1 LDDHGALSMSEP
13 IVFVGIGILIA
24 ISLVFGARLIARSR
38 VGRRARKQL
47 ETVSPRLIADIESD
61 MAQLHAQI
69 AVATRRLEASV
80 EQMKS
85 KTTSHLLEIGKT
97 TEAIARLKAEH
108 ADRTIALEAIE
119 LKERSLAEQYRATE
133 AQLTVKSGAL
143 EEVERK
149 LAAEKAELKD
159 LMAFVDARD
168 KLAETERRHTEAM
181 DAVRAEK
188 ARVEEQLVHSRAECL
203 KLQQDMQTLRKQVD
217 SAWASE
223 RMANALLRERINDV
237 ASEVVRVAHA
247 LEGLGSPID
256 TMLAGKV
263 AELDAAAAATLGGD
277 GHSPPDGDESKG
289 MLAHRLRSL
298 QRRAARVGSSG
309 GP

>member
-1 LDDHGALSMSEP
+1 MGDRGASSMSEP

-24 ISLVFGARLIARSR
+24 ISLVFGVKWLARSR
-38 VGRRARKQL
+38 VGRLARQRL
-47 ETVSPRLIADIESD
+47 ESVAPRLMADIEAD

-69 AVATRRLEASV
+69 AVATRRLETSV
-80 EQMKS
+80 EQMKFR
-85 KTTSHLLEIGKT
+85 TTVQLSEIGKT

-108 ADRTIALEAIE
+108 ADRTIAMEALEQ
-119 LKERSLAEQYRATE
+119 KERALAEQYLATE
-133 AQLTVKSGAL
+133 AHLKVKTAAL
-143 EEVERK
+143 SEVEEK
-149 LAAEKAELKD
+149 LAREKAELKD
-159 LMAFVDARD
+159 LVAFIDARD
-168 KLAETERRHTEAM
+168 KLVEAESRHNEAM
-181 DAVRAEK
+181 DKLRDENAQL
-188 ARVEEQLVHSRAECL
+188 EELLVQSKNECS
-203 KLQQDMQTLRKQVD
+203 KLQQDMQALKKQVD
-217 SAWASE
+217 SAVASE

-256 TMLAGKV
+256 TMLAGKA
-263 AELDAAAAATLGGD
+263 AELGSAAAATTGGET
-277 GHSPPDGDESKG
+277 PPAGDESKG

>member
-1 LDDHGALSMSEP
+1 
-13 IVFVGIGILIA
+13 
-24 ISLVFGARLIARSR
+24 
-38 VGRRARKQL
+38 
-47 ETVSPRLIADIESD
+47 
-61 MAQLHAQI
+61 
-69 AVATRRLEASV
+69 
-80 EQMKS
+80 
-85 KTTSHLLEIGKT
+85 LLEIGKT

-143 EEVERK
+143 EEVQRK

-188 ARVEEQLVHSRAECL
+188 ARVEEQLVQSRAECL